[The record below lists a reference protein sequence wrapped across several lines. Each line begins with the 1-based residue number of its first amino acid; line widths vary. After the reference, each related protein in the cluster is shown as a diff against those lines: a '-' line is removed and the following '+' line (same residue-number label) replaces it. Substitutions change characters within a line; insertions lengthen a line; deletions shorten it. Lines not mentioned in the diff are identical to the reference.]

1 MSRFWSQQVHNLTPY
16 VPGEQPHHERLV
28 KLNTNENPYAPSPAV
43 IDAIH
48 AAADTRLR
56 LYPDPDS
63 TQLRASLAD
72 YHGLTSEQVFVGNG
86 SDEVLA
92 MVFQGL
98 LKQEA
103 PLLFPDISYSFYP
116 VYCGLYD
123 INYQLVPLA
132 ADFSIQVNDYARD
145 SGAVILPNPNAPTG
159 VLLPLADIETLLQQ
173 NRDRLVVIDE
183 AYIDFGGAS
192 ACRLIDRYDNL
203 LVIHT
208 FSKSRS
214 LAGLRIGA
222 AFGHKDLI
230 EGIVRIKDSFNSYS
244 LDRLAQA
251 AAIAS
256 IEDEAYFQDCR
267 QRVMESRQQLI
278 NELRARDFTVLPSQ
292 ANFIFARPA
301 DGDARALFNRLRG
314 NGVIVRHFKQPTR
327 ISSWLRISIGTPAQQ
342 QRLLDELDPPT

>member
-1 MSRFWSQQVHNLTPY
+1 MSRFWSRQVHHLTPY
-16 VPGEQPHHERLV
+16 VPGEQPRHQRLV

-43 IDAIH
+43 IAAIH
-48 AAADTRLR
+48 AAADARLR

-63 TQLRASLAD
+63 VQLRTRLAD
-72 YHGLTSEQVFVGNG
+72 YHRLTPDQVFVGNG

-123 INYQLVPLA
+123 IDYQMVPLA
-132 ADFSIQVNDYARD
+132 ADFSIQVSDYARP

-159 VLLPLADIETLLQQ
+159 VLLSLDAIETLLQQ
-173 NRDRLVVIDE
+173 NSDRLLVVDE
-183 AYIDFGGAS
+183 AYIDFGGTS

-230 EGIVRIKDSFNSYS
+230 AGIVRIKDSFNSYS

-251 AAIAS
+251 AADAS
-256 IEDEAYFQDCR
+256 IADEPYFQQCR
-267 QRVMESRQQLI
+267 NRVITHRQQLTA
-278 NELRARDFTVLPSQ
+278 ELEARGFKVLPSQ
-292 ANFIFARPA
+292 ANFIFASPA
-301 DGDARALFNRLRG
+301 DGNAQALFKRLR
-314 NGVIVRHFKQPTR
+314 NAGVIVRHFNKPAR
-327 ISSWLRISIGTPAQQ
+327 INNWLRISVGTPEQHQQ
-342 QRLLDELDPPT
+342 LLDELDAPA